1 MLYNSRVTKKADGS
15 IRWICDTGKAFR
27 RYRYRQA
34 AAAVGAICLFF
45 LAAGLYI
52 SVKMKDFSSL
62 LSLFVIC
69 LLVMA
74 VTALICLGL
83 DWTPGNTRQAYEIND
98 ESVRLV
104 SYRSRYF
111 PLADVE
117 KIIVCSDHLKLCGAD
132 SKIDVYVPEGDLS
145 LVADYIM
152 NRVPA
157 DMKVRYE

>member
-1 MLYNSRVTKKADGS
+1 MLYTRRVTRKADGS
-15 IRWICDTGKAFR
+15 IRWFCDTGKAFR

-52 SVKMKDFSSL
+52 SVKMKDYGSL

-83 DWTPGNTRQAYEIND
+83 DWTPGNTRQAYEISD

-111 PLADVE
+111 RLADAE
-117 KIIVCSDHLKLCGAD
+117 KIIVFSDHLKLCGAD
-132 SKIDVYVPEGDLS
+132 QKIDVYVPQEDMS

-152 NRVPA
+152 SRVPENI
-157 DMKVRYE
+157 KVRYE